1 MIKAQ
6 NGDETI
12 SLPWLNYT
20 FC

>member
-12 SLPWLNYT
+12 SLPWLNYI